1 MNDSRR
7 DFRALLAALITFFG
21 LLIGAKWHFLVAAIL
36 AVGVY
41 TGVYLISKPKL
52 MIGNT
57 EIEAL
62 ENAEEIKAIYQK
74 LQIDQKKLTEAAA
87 SIKDTS
93 IKAKTNELAKITNDI
108 EFYLEN
114 NPKEIS
120 KSRHFLDYYIGTARE
135 IVDNY
140 NDLDLSLIHI

>member
-52 MIGNT
+52 MIC
-57 EIEAL
+57 L
-62 ENAEEIKAIYQK
+62 LY
-74 LQIDQKKLTEAAA
+74 
-87 SIKDTS
+87 TS
-93 IKAKTNELAKITNDI
+93 PSPRD
-108 EFYLEN
+108 
-114 NPKEIS
+114 S
-120 KSRHFLDYYIGTARE
+120 
-135 IVDNY
+135 
-140 NDLDLSLIHI
+140 